1 MKKLKRFLP
10 STLAFI
16 VAIVVFFGLILIQKK
31 MVNPNGTERVYLV
44 NQDEIDEHT
53 ILDEENIKTY
63 FKIEDV
69 DVSNIPDGAVKEGDE
84 ERIYGTLIKEKM
96 YKNETLTTNKTVD
109 KEGIVALKEIQNP
122 REISI
127 KGADIAEVVGGILKS
142 GDIID
147 IDIVDKKSGEVIK
160 VKNQVYVDSVSTTD
174 GKPVSSDNTAVTI
187 NIIIDESEQE
197 LVKEKLSKG
206 DLKVSKVINAY

>member
-10 STLAFI
+10 STLALI
-16 VAIVVFFGLILIQKK
+16 MAIVVFFGLILIQKK

-44 NQDEIDEHT
+44 NQDIDEHT
-53 ILDEENIKTY
+53 ILDKENIKTY
-63 FKIEDV
+63 FKIEDI
-69 DVSNIPDGAVKEGDE
+69 DISNIPDGAVKEGDE
-84 ERIYGTLIKEKM
+84 ERIYGTLTKEKM

-109 KEGIVALKEIQNP
+109 KECIVALKEIQNP

-147 IDIVDKKSGEVIK
+147 IDVVDKKSGEVIK

-187 NIIIDESEQE
+187 NIIDESEQE

>member
-10 STLAFI
+10 STLAFV

>member
-10 STLAFI
+10 STLAFV
-16 VAIVVFFGLILIQKK
+16 VAIVMFFGLILIQKK

-44 NQDEIDEHT
+44 KQDVDEHT
-53 ILDEENIKTY
+53 ILNEENLKTY

-69 DVSNIPDGAVKEGDE
+69 DVSNIPDGAVKEGE
-84 ERIYGTLIKEKM
+84 EEKIYGTLIKQKM
-96 YKNETLTTNKTVD
+96 YRNETLTINKTVD
-109 KEGIVALKEIQNP
+109 KEGIVALKEIKNP

-147 IDIVDKKSGEVIK
+147 IDIVDKKSGEIIK